1 MIPVIIEEDRRDFN
15 LNNKEKKL
23 RDASNSYS
31 WNSFQKNIGQSF
43 PVANPLDCNRERV
56 RKRET
61 WLVLPVAWECVVDRK
76 WIGCRRLVNIVAE
89 DWENPSTASRKGN
102 YYHLLCNSRSSAA
115 LYKSE
120 QNRFSDCTAASV
132 DASWIG
138 NNKKINYIPNFQALR
153 YNVGTLK
160 AGLYKRWS
168 SLITVIWSVGSFT
181 VVVQQP
187 GSSSSSKS

>member
-61 WLVLPVAWECVVDRK
+61 
-76 WIGCRRLVNIVAE
+76 
-89 DWENPSTASRKGN
+89 
-102 YYHLLCNSRSSAA
+102 
-115 LYKSE
+115 
-120 QNRFSDCTAASV
+120 
-132 DASWIG
+132 
-138 NNKKINYIPNFQALR
+138 
-153 YNVGTLK
+153 
-160 AGLYKRWS
+160 
-168 SLITVIWSVGSFT
+168 
-181 VVVQQP
+181 
-187 GSSSSSKS
+187 